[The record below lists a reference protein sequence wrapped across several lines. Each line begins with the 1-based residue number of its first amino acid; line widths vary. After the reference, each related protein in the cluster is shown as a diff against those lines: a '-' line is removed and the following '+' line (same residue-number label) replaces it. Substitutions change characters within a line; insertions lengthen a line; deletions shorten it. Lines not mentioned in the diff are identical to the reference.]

1 MPETDSYGGRVKL
14 RHLKIIIAVAQSGS
28 MAKAA
33 ESLAISHPVIS
44 KAIAELEQTLG
55 VRLFDRGSQGVEPT
69 IYGQALLQC
78 GVAVFDELRQGLKQV
93 DFLADPA
100 VGQLRVGSSE
110 PMAAGILPAITERLL
125 RQHPG
130 VVLHAI
136 HADTATLEYR
146 ELRERNVEL
155 LLGRIR
161 IPFAE
166 EDLTAET
173 LFDEQMLVAA
183 GTTSP
188 WARRRRIELGELVKE
203 PWILAPPDSL
213 PGQLYEET
221 FHASGLAA
229 PRASVVTLSIHLCST
244 MVAAGRFITLLP
256 SSLLRLAAERLSLK
270 ILPVDL
276 PSLPRPVGI
285 VTVKNRTLSPFAERF
300 IECAREVA
308 KSLAALGRRPR
319 ADAD

>member
-1 MPETDSYGGRVKL
+1 MLRTDKFGGRIKL
-14 RHLKIIIAVAQSGS
+14 RHLQVLMAVAQSGS

-33 ESLAISHPVIS
+33 DSLAISHPVIS

-69 IYGQALLQC
+69 MYGRALVKC
-78 GVAVFDELRQGLKQV
+78 GVAVFDELRQGVNQV
-93 DFLADPA
+93 EFLADPT
-100 VGQLRVGSSE
+100 VGQLRIGCSE
-110 PMAAGILPAITERLL
+110 PMAAGLVPAITERLL
-125 RQHPG
+125 RQYPG

-136 HADTATLEYR
+136 HAETAMPQYG
-146 ELRERNVEL
+146 ELRGRNVEL

-161 IPFAE
+161 TPFAE
-166 EDLTAET
+166 EDLCAET

-183 GTTSP
+183 GMRSP
-188 WARRRRIELGELVKE
+188 WARRRRIELGELINE
-203 PWILAPPDSL
+203 PWVLAPPESL

-221 FHASGLAA
+221 FRMSGLAV
-229 PRASVVTLSIHLCST
+229 PRPSVVTLSIHLCST
-244 MVAAGRFITLLP
+244 MVATGRFIALLP
-256 SSLLRLAAERLSLK
+256 GSLLRLAAERLSLS

-276 PSLPRPVGI
+276 PSLPRPVGV

-308 KSLAALGRRPR
+308 KSFAAPGRRLR
-319 ADAD
+319 SS